1 MSIKQ
6 SLCATFWLQMQITT
20 SSSASASTAAAGK
33 AWELCKKT
41 KKQKIKIW
49 KKNIFYI
56 AANVKLRQCLFVCS
70 ASVWLMWCVCVCMC
84 MCMCACVRPLPRL
97 PLSCALFW
105 HQVDKT
111 FHSQP
116 KMRNHNVNKRD
127 VNRVRGRKKEW
138 AKQADPPASPSPTS
152 PSTALFSAAF

>member
-20 SSSASASTAAAGK
+20 SPSASASTAAAAN

-41 KKQKIKIW
+41 KTKNKNLR
-49 KKNIFYI
+49 KKKLFDI
-56 AANVKLRQCLFVCS
+56 AAKLRQCLFVCS
-70 ASVWLMWCVCVCMC
+70 ASVWLMWCVCVCV
-84 MCMCACVRPLPRL
+84 CVRPLPRL
-97 PLSCALFW
+97 SLSCALFW

-116 KMRNHNVNKRD
+116 KMRNHNANKRD

-138 AKQADPPASPSPTS
+138 AEQADPPPSPSLPSSPPT
-152 PSTALFSAAF
+152 TLFPAAF